1 MQPITLNDIH
11 GLKKSLG
18 RWYLVKPWG
27 PFLLRTQPC
36 QVFVSLEL
44 SHTKTTASA
53 CCSVRKNM
61 LVPNLTFS
69 CEMRH
74 QTTTTVS
81 YMVFTFS
88 NENNVDAISLFFGTK
103 YKNNK
108 NGVMET

>member
-1 MQPITLNDIH
+1 MDRFKNSLN
-11 GLKKSLG
+11 
-18 RWYLVKPWG
+18 RWYVVKPWG
-27 PFLLRTQPC
+27 SFLCTTQPF

-44 SHTKTTASA
+44 SHTKTTTSA
-53 CCSVRKNM
+53 CCRVGKNI
-61 LVPNLTFS
+61 LVPNLTLS

>member
-1 MQPITLNDIH
+1 
-11 GLKKSLG
+11 
-18 RWYLVKPWG
+18 
-27 PFLLRTQPC
+27 
-36 QVFVSLEL
+36 
-44 SHTKTTASA
+44 
-53 CCSVRKNM
+53 M
-61 LVPNLTFS
+61 LVPNLTHS

>member
-1 MQPITLNDIH
+1 M
-11 GLKKSLG
+11 S
-18 RWYLVKPWG
+18 
-27 PFLLRTQPC
+27 
-36 QVFVSLEL
+36 VSLEL

-61 LVPNLTFS
+61 LVPNLTLS

-81 YMVFTFS
+81 YMVYTFS
-88 NENNVDAISLFFGTK
+88 TENNVDAISLFFGTK